1 MDLNR
6 LNSATKYPSIP
17 TYHRL
22 NERGVPTDQR
32 QVDFSVEPEPLIF
45 TEKIDGVNARLI
57 FLFDGTLDWFIGS
70 REEMLTARDDR
81 VPNSAMGIVDALRP
95 IADRNRLMSTDA
107 LISVCYLEVFG
118 GKTTRNAK
126 EYTSDPKIFDA
137 RLFDIAIIDR
147 SILNRS
153 VEDIASWRDAGR
165 QTFLTEPKLE
175 HAARKLGVEMTP
187 RLHTSDPLPTDPAH
201 VRSFLEKIVPRSFA
215 TLDARANG
223 RPEGVVVRRA
233 DRSQIAKIRFE
244 DYAKLRK
251 PR

>member
-6 LNSATKYPSIP
+6 LNSATKYPSIL

-22 NERGVPTDQR
+22 GERGVPTDDV
-32 QVDFSVEPEPLIF
+32 QVHFVEGTPLIF

-57 FLFDGTLDWFIGS
+57 FIFNGEPDWLIGS
-70 REEMLTARDDR
+70 REEMLTAHGDR
-81 VPNSAMGIVDALRP
+81 VPNPAMGIVDALRP
-95 IADRNRLMSTDA
+95 IADRNRLMATDS
-107 LISVCYLEVFG
+107 LISVCYFEVFG

-126 EYTSDPKIFDA
+126 EYTSDPKIFGV
-137 RLFDIAIIDR
+137 RLFDIAIIDASILKR
-147 SILNRS
+147 SI
-153 VEDIASWRDAGR
+153 EEIASWRDSGG
-165 QTFLTEPKLE
+165 QTFLTESKLE
-175 HAARKLGVEMTP
+175 HAAREFGVELTP

-201 VRSFLEKIVPRSFA
+201 VRSFLEKIAPRSCA
-215 TLDARANG
+215 TLDSKANG
-223 RPEGVVVRRA
+223 QPEGVVVRTA